1 MCLCHYPATSTD
13 SGLSSEMEVC
23 DDLSRVPLDGLWILE
38 GIIVLSSFAI
48 SQVFTQC
55 E

>member
-1 MCLCHYPATSTD
+1 MRLRHHPATCTD
-13 SGLSSEMEVC
+13 SGLSSETEMC
-23 DDLSRVPLDGLWILE
+23 DDLSSVPLDGLWILE
-38 GIIVLSSFAI
+38 GIILSSFAI

>member
-1 MCLCHYPATSTD
+1 MRLRHHPATSTD
-13 SGLSSEMEVC
+13 SRLSPDMEVC
-23 DDLSRVPLDGLWILE
+23 DDLSSVPLDGLWILE
-38 GIIVLSSFAI
+38 GSSLSSFAV